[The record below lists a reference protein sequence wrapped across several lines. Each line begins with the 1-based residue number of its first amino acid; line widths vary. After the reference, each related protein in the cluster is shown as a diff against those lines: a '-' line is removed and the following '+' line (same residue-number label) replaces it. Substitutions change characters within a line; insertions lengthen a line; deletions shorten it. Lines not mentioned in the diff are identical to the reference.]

1 MIHTIDIFAPPEI
14 RNDPK
19 KEHRRNMCN
28 QGPARPYR
36 NTPTAPHIG
45 ALTFA
50 FAVKRL
56 QVLVAT
62 PKSSGLSNIQL
73 SINTN
78 ISTPVNNSRK
88 RATKQ
93 AKSARFLILSGLA
106 EYPQSKQNS
115 PRRTWIYFAIIGKVY
130 RD

>member
-1 MIHTIDIFAPPEI
+1 
-14 RNDPK
+14 
-19 KEHRRNMCN
+19 MCN

-36 NTPTAPHIG
+36 NTPTVPHIG

-78 ISTPVNNSRK
+78 ISTSVNNNRK
-88 RATKQ
+88 RATAQ
-93 AKSARFLILSGLA
+93 VKSACFFKIFPGLA
-106 EYPQSKQNS
+106 EYPQSTQTDRW
-115 PRRTWIYFAIIGKVY
+115 PV
-130 RD
+130 